1 MGTSEFVNMADDN
14 KAPLSFNFKR
24 KSDSQKLAVS
34 KLRDDTVEEVSKDV
48 DYIKNVEDNKING
61 TFKKPKKKEL
71 VIPLITKNRWR
82 VPDARV
88 SNGGCPNEDT
98 QHLETLAAEE
108 IIKETQEAS
117 QGWENRGNSASST
130 LEIPLFMQNRVPSGY
145 ETDNKVDV
153 TLR

>member
-1 MGTSEFVNMADDN
+1 MGDKLLASSKT
-14 KAPLSFNFKR
+14 LTLFNCY
-24 KSDSQKLAVS
+24 SIYSS
-34 KLRDDTVEEVSKDV
+34 
-48 DYIKNVEDNKING
+48 

-153 TLR
+153 TLRAEQVCWNCNIMQIKL